1 MLISTQGIVLQS
13 VKYSDNSLIIK
24 IFTRKNGV
32 VSFIVKNAFSKK
44 SKQPASFFAPLT
56 ILDLIYNE
64 TPIEKLIFLK
74 EVNIAHPFHAIPM
87 DIKRNSL
94 LLFYQELLMKLLYH
108 ANAPDEDLFDFIKVH
123 LLKLESTSAV
133 APDFHIVFLTQLIQQ
148 LGYAP
153 ELNFS
158 LHTPYFSIE
167 DSNFGSVFVEI
178 PNFLSKEASFYLFQ
192 LLKKQNYIIPDK
204 KTRMELLNGMIL
216 YLMKYHKQIKEIES
230 VTILGEVLKI

>member
-1 MLISTQGIVLQS
+1 MLVSTQGIVLQS
-13 VKYSDNSLIIK
+13 VKYADHSLIVK
-24 IFTRKNGV
+24 IFTRKSGM

-44 SKQPASFFAPLT
+44 SKQPVSFFAPLT

-64 TPIEKLIFLK
+64 TYTEKLTFLK
-74 EVNIAHPFHAIPM
+74 EVGIAHPFHSIPM
-87 DIKRNSL
+87 DIKKNSL

-108 ANAPDEDLFDFIKVH
+108 ANAPDEELFDFIQTH
-123 LLKLESTSAV
+123 LLELEATQEFI
-133 APDFHIVFLTQLIQQ
+133 PDFHIIFLVELIQQ
-148 LGYAP
+148 LGYSP

-167 DSNFGSVFVEI
+167 DSNFGAVFSET
-178 PNFLSKEASFYLFQ
+178 PNFLSKEASFYLFT
-192 LLKKQNYIIPDK
+192 LLKKQNYTLPDK

-230 VTILGEVLKI
+230 VGVLGEVLR